1 MFPSADTFRA
11 SLPRLCSLWGNF
23 VVFGQKAIRTVHF
36 PLKKPPPLQL
46 LINFFLASGLG
57 DDVGHILYYWVLI
70 VSQSDVPLVVEAI
83 LVASVDLSSPD
94 LIMMTFIV

>member
-1 MFPSADTFRA
+1 
-11 SLPRLCSLWGNF
+11 
-23 VVFGQKAIRTVHF
+23 VHF
-36 PLKKPPPLQL
+36 KPPPLQL
-46 LINFFLASGLG
+46 LFFASGLG